1 MRIAVIGDTH
11 LGRTL
16 YGYDLTPS
24 IRGTM
29 YSFFRFCQEQKV
41 DVAVHLGDLFD
52 SPRPTLVLEKVAIQW
67 ANEFE
72 RAGIDLHLL
81 VGNHDVIAKGGISS
95 ALAPLKAIRYQ
106 HVMVHERPQCV
117 RTPSKQLDLMF
128 IPFPSPALYSS
139 ASERLSGIYDAL
151 GQVRGTA
158 VVFSHL
164 NVVGATMGEQD
175 WVYRGGDY
183 SLPSELAH
191 DEKVALVVSGHIHK
205 QQWLPG
211 RHLVLGSSQRLRFGE
226 HEDPCNFLLLDDPEG
241 KDGCTFH
248 ETGRGADEIPH
259 QLEMVVWEA
268 DASAWGNDNVAP
280 SDEMDLWQ
288 DAPVIESSS
297 IVKLQPF
304 VDEHSCIDWR
314 KMEELLYGAGAAF
327 VKVMSPIFVT
337 RKEKQ
342 RPSAAVVG
350 EPVRAAA
357 HFIKARIKEPS
368 ERKAV
373 MRIFRRL
380 QEAVD
385 AD

>member
-1 MRIAVIGDTH
+1 MRIAVCGDSH
-11 LGRTL
+11 LGRHL

-24 IRGTM
+24 IRARL
-29 YSFFRFCQEQKV
+29 YSFFPLCRDSRVE
-41 DVAVHLGDLFD
+41 DAVHLGDLFD
-52 SPRPTLVLEKVAIQW
+52 SPRPPLALETVAIQW
-67 ANEFE
+67 CNEFE

-81 VGNHDVIAKGGISS
+81 VGNHDIISKGGASS
-95 ALAPLKAIRYQ
+95 ALASLKAIRYQ
-106 HVMVHERPQCV
+106 HVRVHERPQCV
-117 RTPSKQLDLMF
+117 HTAAGDPDLMF
-128 IPFPSPALYSS
+128 VPFPSPALHSS
-139 ASERLSGIYDAL
+139 ASECLSRIYDAL
-151 GQVRGTA
+151 GQARCPV

-164 NVVGATMGEQD
+164 NVEGAKMGAQD

-183 SLPSELAH
+183 SLPSEIAH
-191 DEKVALVVSGHIHK
+191 ESEVALVVSGHIHK

-241 KDGCTFH
+241 KDGCTLH
-248 ETGRGADEIPH
+248 ETGCGADEIPH

-268 DASAWGNDNVAP
+268 DASAWGNDGVAP
-280 SDEMDLWQ
+280 SDEMDLLQ
-288 DAPVIESSS
+288 GAPAIPSSS
-297 IVKLQPF
+297 IVKLQPI

-314 KMEELLYGAGAAF
+314 KMEELLYRAGAAF
-327 VKVMSPIFVT
+327 VKVMGPIFVK

-342 RPSAAVVG
+342 RPTAAVVG

-357 HFIKARIKEPS
+357 HFIKARIKDLN

-380 QEAVD
+380 QETVD